1 MGSLHTKKLELF
13 SSWRLCPGT
22 RKERA
27 RTFKTKPSHSY
38 FMNMS
43 TPCII
48 IVCMRLIVYKFTA
61 KTVIQ
66 VSLFTLLLKTF
77 ACLLLPL
84 PTTCML
90 CVFKKCH
97 NLKISREYTCAF
109 Y

>member
-22 RKERA
+22 RKERT

-38 FMNMS
+38 FMNVS

-48 IVCMRLIVYKFTA
+48 IVCMRLIVYKSTA
-61 KTVIQ
+61 KTVIQLQ

-77 ACLLLPL
+77 ACLL
-84 PTTCML
+84 
-90 CVFKKCH
+90 CH
-97 NLKISREYTCAF
+97 YQVGNYPYVTYIQEVP
-109 Y
+109 